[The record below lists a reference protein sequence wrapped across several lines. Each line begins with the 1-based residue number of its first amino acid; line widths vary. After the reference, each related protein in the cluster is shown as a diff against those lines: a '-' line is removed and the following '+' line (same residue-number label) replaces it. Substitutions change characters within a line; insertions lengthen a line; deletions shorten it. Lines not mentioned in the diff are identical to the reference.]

1 MEKLDKAAALQWF
14 KAHKGR
20 EIEIRWRG
28 ELLRLRGRCSG
39 VQSLDAC
46 SAEYEESQLVGLHE
60 DVRIEFSFH
69 DDTLGVHLSIY
80 PPQGKQ
86 PAAFVPLG
94 IPYDR
99 LQLSTS
105 ESKQEGE
112 ESSDGKS
119 SRGGKSAGG
128 KGGEPGFSPYELLH

>member
-14 KAHKGR
+14 KDHKGR

-28 ELLRLRGRCSG
+28 ELLRLRGRCGG

-60 DVRIEFSFH
+60 DVQIELSFH
-69 DDTLGVHLSIY
+69 DETLGVQLSIY

-86 PAAFVPLG
+86 PAAFVPLS

-99 LQLSTS
+99 LRLSTPDA
-105 ESKQEGE
+105 KQAGADSSGEKSSGE
-112 ESSDGKS
+112 ED
-119 SRGGKSAGG
+119 
-128 KGGEPGFSPYELLH
+128 GEPEFSPYELLH